1 VLVLTHVCRIL
12 QRSEAPT
19 PPGAVKQNVS
29 PPDRPHES
37 WRRTGLLSH
46 GLALFDDRHGLTPPP
61 HGEWRPPASALG
73 RDAERSAGR
82 VVVEVIDTSNH
93 FTELATETTATD
105 CKRGF
110 DV

>member
-1 VLVLTHVCRIL
+1 MFLHQTDLMR
-12 QRSEAPT
+12 A
-19 PPGAVKQNVS
+19 GAARDS
-29 PPDRPHES
+29 FHTDWPCSMTDMDS
-37 WRRTGLLSH
+37 
-46 GLALFDDRHGLTPPP
+46 PPP